1 MKFREFISEE
11 VISEEVISKGSEEY
25 VTSIKDVKNTTLY
38 KNLKITE
45 QEYNDIFACLVDGKI
60 NFFRK
65 IVDQDGSFPINI
77 VGGIVFFLRA
87 GYSPKIILKIL
98 KTI

>member
-1 MKFREFISEE
+1 MKFREF
-11 VISEEVISKGSEEY
+11 ISEEVISKGSEEY

-87 GYSPKIILKIL
+87 GYSPRIILKIL

>member
-1 MKFREFISEE
+1 MKFREF
-11 VISEEVISKGSEEY
+11 ISEEVISKGSEEY

-65 IVDQDGSFPINI
+65 IVDQNDSFPINI

-87 GYSPKIILKIL
+87 GYSPRIILKIL

>member
-1 MKFREFISEE
+1 MKFSEFIGEE
-11 VISEEVISKGSEEY
+11 VTSNGSEEY
-25 VTSIKDVKNTTLY
+25 ITGIKDIKNTTLY
-38 KNLKITE
+38 KNLKITD

-65 IVDQDGSFPINI
+65 IVDRDGSFPINI
-77 VGGIVFFLRA
+77 IGGIVFFLRA

-98 KTI
+98 KAI

>member
-1 MKFREFISEE
+1 MKFREF
-11 VISEEVISKGSEEY
+11 ISEEVISKGSEEY

-38 KNLKITE
+38 NNLKITE

-87 GYSPKIILKIL
+87 GYSPRIILKIL

>member
-11 VISEEVISKGSEEY
+11 VTSNGSEEY
-25 VTSIKDVKNTTLY
+25 ITSIKDIKNTTLY
-38 KNLKITE
+38 KNLKITNP
-45 QEYNDIFACLVDGKI
+45 EYNDIFACLVDGKI

-65 IVDQDGSFPINI
+65 IVDQDGSFPVNI
-77 VGGIVFFLRA
+77 IGGIVFFLRA

-98 KTI
+98 KAI

>member
-1 MKFREFISEE
+1 MNFREFISEE
-11 VISEEVISKGSEEY
+11 VTSNGSEEY
-25 VTSIKDVKNTTLY
+25 ITSIKDIKNTTLY
-38 KNLKITE
+38 KNLKITD

-65 IVDQDGSFPINI
+65 IVDQNGSFPINI

-87 GYSPKIILKIL
+87 GYSTKIILKIL
-98 KTI
+98 KAI